1 MKIKNPL
8 MSIDARGRYA
18 LALVYS
24 IWRGL
29 NYARAF
35 VVPTNPQSGR
45 QLTVRGFLTTA
56 VRAWADL
63 TQDQRDNWND
73 ESKDVKTTDVFGDNV
88 IISGINYYT
97 ALSTIAQDLGETP
110 VSDPPTAK
118 PPKNVDTVA
127 IATGALSGEVLVTW
141 DGASEGD
148 FVDVWITGAL
158 GPGRTAQ
165 KSDYSHHS
173 FTAIATATLTIDGLI
188 PDAFYGVKVRAVFNS
203 GQVSGFE
210 SGRAQAKT

>member
-29 NYARAF
+29 NYARTF
-35 VVPTNPQSGR
+35 VVPTNPQTGR

-56 VRAWADL
+56 VRAWAGL
-63 TQDQRDNWND
+63 TQAQRDNWND

-97 ALSTIAQDLGETP
+97 ALSTIAQDLGEVP

-118 PPKNVDTVA
+118 PPKNVDTVV

-141 DGASEGD
+141 DGASEILLTFGLQVRWD
-148 FVDVWITGAL
+148 PAGRRRSPTIPITASRRSPRL
-158 GPGRTAQ
+158 PWRSMA
-165 KSDYSHHS
+165 
-173 FTAIATATLTIDGLI
+173 
-188 PDAFYGVKVRAVFNS
+188 
-203 GQVSGFE
+203 
-210 SGRAQAKT
+210 